1 MEKVKSTDQK
11 QILNRVKII
20 RGHFAAVER
29 MIEEE
34 RPFKEILLQLTAVRS
49 AIHQV
54 TVLVAQ
60 RYAQTITDNGQ
71 EVNEAIKM
79 LMDLNQ
85 SLVCV
90 PLLRRD
96 TTRLDDK
103 VILKTISLRK
113 KKSLSLSKV
122 AYPPKIIKLKRMA

>member
-1 MEKVKSTDQK
+1 MEKVKSTDQE
-11 QILNRVKII
+11 QILKRVKTI

-34 RPFKEILLQLTAVRS
+34 QPFKFKEILLQLTAVRS

-54 TVLVAQ
+54 IVLEAQ
-60 RYAQTITDNGQ
+60 RYAQTSMDNGQ

-90 PLLRRD
+90 PLPRKD
-96 TTRLDDK
+96 TTLLDDK
-103 VILKTISLRK
+103 VILRTISLRK
-113 KKSLSLSKV
+113 KKVL
-122 AYPPKIIKLKRMA
+122 A

>member
-1 MEKVKSTDQK
+1 MEKVKSTDQE
-11 QILNRVKII
+11 QILKRVKTI

-34 RPFKEILLQLTAVRS
+34 QPFKEILLQLTAVRS

-54 TVLVAQ
+54 IVLEAQ
-60 RYAQTITDNGQ
+60 RYAQTSMDNGQ

-90 PLLRRD
+90 PLPRKD
-96 TTRLDDK
+96 TTLLDDK
-103 VILKTISLRK
+103 VILRTISLRK
-113 KKSLSLSKV
+113 KKVL
-122 AYPPKIIKLKRMA
+122 A

>member
-1 MEKVKSTDQK
+1 MEKVESTDQA
-11 QILNRVKII
+11 QILRRVKTI

-34 RPFKEILLQLTAVRS
+34 QPFKEILMQLKAVRS

-54 TVLVAQ
+54 AILTAQ
-60 RYAQTITDNGQ
+60 RYAQTIMDNGQ

-85 SLVCV
+85 SLVCRCNKDMT
-90 PLLRRD
+90 LLY
-96 TTRLDDK
+96 DK
-103 VILKTISLRK
+103 VILRTIFLRK
-113 KKSLSLSKV
+113 EKV
-122 AYPPKIIKLKRMA
+122 LA

>member
-1 MEKVKSTDQK
+1 MERVKSTDQEK
-11 QILNRVKII
+11 ILKRVKTI

-34 RPFKEILLQLTAVRS
+34 QPFKEILLQLKAVRS

-54 TVLVAQ
+54 EVLAAQ
-60 RYAQTITDNGQ
+60 RYAQTIMDNGQ

-85 SLVCV
+85 SLVCAAAAQGHGAIG
-90 PLLRRD
+90 RQSNFKNYFF
-96 TTRLDDK
+96 TEE
-103 VILKTISLRK
+103 
-113 KKSLSLSKV
+113 KSF
-122 AYPPKIIKLKRMA
+122 A

>member
-1 MEKVKSTDQK
+1 MEKVKSTDQR
-11 QILNRVKII
+11 QILNRVKTI

-34 RPFKEILLQLTAVRS
+34 RSFKEILLQLTAVRS

-54 TVLVAQ
+54 TVLAAQ

-90 PLLRRD
+90 PLPRRD
-96 TTRLDDK
+96 TTLLDDK

>member
-1 MEKVKSTDQK
+1 MEKVESTDQA
-11 QILNRVKII
+11 QILRRVKTI

-34 RPFKEILLQLTAVRS
+34 QPFKEILMQLKAVRS

-54 TVLVAQ
+54 AILTAQ
-60 RYAQTITDNGQ
+60 RYAQTIMDNGQ

-90 PLLRRD
+90 PLQQGHDAIVRQSNFKNYFF
-96 TTRLDDK
+96 TEG
-103 VILKTISLRK
+103 
-113 KKSLSLSKV
+113 KSFSLSKV
-122 AYPPKIIKLKRMA
+122 AYLQK